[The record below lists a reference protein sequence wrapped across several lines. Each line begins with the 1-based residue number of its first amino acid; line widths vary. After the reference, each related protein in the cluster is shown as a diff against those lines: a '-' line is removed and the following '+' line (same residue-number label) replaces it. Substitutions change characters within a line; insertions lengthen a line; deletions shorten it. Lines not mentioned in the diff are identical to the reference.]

1 MKWAETERVLS
12 RVFLDASGLKTIW
25 LAQKEPVRCNPQ
37 GRMQIRSVRSVGHDY
52 KTHTYDA
59 TRDKLLPTIHGS
71 RRAVWSV
78 SVESTGA
85 KPGESAWVYIENFRT
100 NLRNSA
106 CEATL
111 DEFAIG
117 IASIGD
123 STVISVGE
131 QDRMVMRS
139 TVDVV
144 LNLQIEEMDCA
155 VDFIETVVL
164 SSQLFDSTGNLLPVQ
179 YTDYEVTA

>member
-1 MKWAETERVLS
+1 MKWADTERALS
-12 RVFLDASGLKTIW
+12 RVFLDASGLKTTW

-37 GRMQIRSVRSVGHDY
+37 GRMQIRSVRTVGQDF
-52 KTHTYDA
+52 KTHTYDV

-71 RRAVWSV
+71 RRAVWTV

-85 KPGESAWVYIENFRT
+85 KPGESAWVYVENFRT
-100 NLRNSA
+100 NLRNAAS
-106 CEATL
+106 ESTL

-117 IASIGD
+117 VASIGD

-131 QDRMVMRS
+131 SDRMVMRA

-144 LNLQIEEMDCA
+144 LNIQIEEMDCA
-155 VDFIETVVL
+155 VGFIQTVIL
-164 SSQLFDSTGNLLPVQ
+164 SSQLYDSTGNLLPVQ
-179 YTDYEVTA
+179 IIDHEVTA